1 MSKLPKGQLGIIIN
15 PAAGRGKGAAAL
27 ERLLPKIQSAWAG
40 EARLYRTTGPGDG
53 THQAEKAIAEGAVI
67 LAAAGGDGTLFEVI
81 QAAAPK
87 QIPVLSLP
95 NGTGNDL
102 VRTLGI
108 SSLEHAASLLQS
120 GKVMKIDAG
129 LLEGKRFV
137 NILSCGF
144 DAEVGDKINKKYRH
158 LKGTAA
164 YLAGVVSTLI
174 SYKAL
179 PLTLEIDGTK
189 IERKVMLCAVANA
202 QTYGGGMKV
211 SPHSVV
217 NDGLL
222 EVILVGE
229 VSRFEF
235 LKTFPKVFSGSHL
248 SHPAISTYQGRR
260 IKITSEEEL
269 AVGLDGDVIHR
280 SEIEIIIDPLSVQ
293 IVVP

>member
-27 ERLLPKIQSAWAG
+27 ERLLPEIQSAWAG
-40 EARLYRTTGPGDG
+40 EVRLYKTTGPGDG

-67 LAAAGGDGTLFEVI
+67 LVAAGGDGTLFEVI

-120 GKVMKIDAG
+120 GKVMRIDAG

-164 YLAGVVSTLI
+164 YLAGVVSTLF

-260 IKITSEEEL
+260 IKITSEKEL

-280 SEIEIIIDPLSVQ
+280 SEIEIIIDPLSVPI
-293 IVVP
+293 IVP

>member
-1 MSKLPKGQLGIIIN
+1 MSQLPKGQLGIIIN

-27 ERLLPKIQSAWAG
+27 ERLLPNIHSAWDG
-40 EARLYRTTGPGDG
+40 EVRLYKTTGPGDG
-53 THQAEKAIAEGAVI
+53 TVQAEKAIAEGAVI
-67 LAAAGGDGTLFEVI
+67 LASAGGDGTLCEVI
-81 QAAAPK
+81 QAAASK
-87 QIPVLSLP
+87 QIPVLCLP

-108 SSLEHAASLLQS
+108 SSLEHAASLLQT
-120 GKVMKIDAG
+120 GKVSNIDAG

-144 DAEVGDKINKKYRH
+144 DAEVGDKINKRYRH

-164 YLAGVVSTLI
+164 YLAGVISTLV

-179 PLTLEIDGTK
+179 PLTLEIDGTRVD
-189 IERKVMLCAVANA
+189 RKVMLCAVANA

-217 NDGLL
+217 DDGLL

-260 IKITSEEEL
+260 IKISSEKEL

-280 SEIEIIIDPLSVQ
+280 SEIEIIIDPLSVPI
-293 IVVP
+293 IVP

>member
-1 MSKLPKGQLGIIIN
+1 MSQLPKGQFGIIIN

-27 ERLLPKIQSAWAG
+27 ERLLPEIQSAWDG
-40 EARLYRTTGPGDG
+40 EVRLYKTTGPGDG
-53 THQAEKAIAEGAVI
+53 TVQAEKAIAEGAVI
-67 LAAAGGDGTLFEVI
+67 LASAGGDGTLCEVI
-81 QAAAPK
+81 QATAPK
-87 QIPVLSLP
+87 QIPVLCLP

-108 SSLEHAASLLQS
+108 SSLEHAASLLQT
-120 GKVMKIDAG
+120 GKVSNIDAG

-144 DAEVGDKINKKYRH
+144 DAEVGDKINKRYRH

-164 YLAGVVSTLI
+164 YLAGVISTLV

-179 PLTLEIDGTK
+179 PLTLEIDGTRVD
-189 IERKVMLCAVANA
+189 RKVMLCAVANA

-217 NDGLL
+217 DDGLL

-260 IKITSEEEL
+260 IKISSEKEL

-280 SEIEIIIDPLSVQ
+280 SEIEIVIDPLSVPI
-293 IVVP
+293 IVP

>member
-1 MSKLPKGQLGIIIN
+1 MSQLPKGQLGIIIN

-27 ERLLPKIQSAWAG
+27 ERLLPEIHSAWDG
-40 EARLYRTTGPGDG
+40 EVRLYKTTGPGDG
-53 THQAEKAIAEGAVI
+53 TVQAEKAIAEGAVI
-67 LAAAGGDGTLFEVI
+67 LASAGGDGTLCEVI
-81 QAAAPK
+81 QATAPE
-87 QIPVLSLP
+87 QIPVLCLP

-108 SSLEHAASLLQS
+108 SSLEHAASLLQT
-120 GKVMKIDAG
+120 GKVSNIDAG

-144 DAEVGDKINKKYRH
+144 DAEVGDKINKRYRH

-164 YLAGVVSTLI
+164 YLAGVISTLV

-179 PLTLEIDGTK
+179 PLTLEIDGTRV
-189 IERKVMLCAVANA
+189 ERKVMLCAVANA

-217 NDGLL
+217 DDGLL

-260 IKITSEEEL
+260 IKISSEKEL

-280 SEIEIIIDPLSVQ
+280 SEIEIIIDPLSVPV
-293 IVVP
+293 IVP

>member
-27 ERLLPKIQSAWAG
+27 ERLLPDIQSAWAG

-120 GKVMKIDAG
+120 GKVMRIDAG

-164 YLAGVVSTLI
+164 YLAGVVSTLV

-260 IKITSEEEL
+260 IKITSEKEL

-280 SEIEIIIDPLSVQ
+280 SEIEIIIDPLSVP

>member
-27 ERLLPKIQSAWAG
+27 ERLLPEIQNATAG
-40 EARLYRTTGPGDG
+40 EARLYRTIGPGDG
-53 THQAEKAIAEGAVI
+53 THQAEKAIAAGAVI
-67 LAAAGGDGTLFEVI
+67 LAAAGGDGTLCEVI

-87 QIPVLSLP
+87 QIPVLCLP

-108 SSLEHAASLLQS
+108 NSLEHAASLLQS
-120 GKVMKIDAG
+120 GKVMRIDAG

-179 PLTLEIDGTK
+179 PLTLEIDGTR

-260 IKITSEEEL
+260 IKITSEKEL

-280 SEIEIIIDPLSVQ
+280 SEIEIIIDPLSVPI
-293 IVVP
+293 IVP

>member
-1 MSKLPKGQLGIIIN
+1 MSQLPKGQLGIIIN

-27 ERLLPKIQSAWAG
+27 ERLLPEIHSAWDG
-40 EARLYRTTGPGDG
+40 EVRLYKTTGPGDG
-53 THQAEKAIAEGAVI
+53 TVQAEKAIAEGAVI
-67 LAAAGGDGTLFEVI
+67 LASAGGDGTLCEVI
-81 QAAAPK
+81 QATATK
-87 QIPVLSLP
+87 QIPVLCLP

-108 SSLEHAASLLQS
+108 SSLEHAASLLQI
-120 GKVMKIDAG
+120 GKVSNIDAG

-144 DAEVGDKINKKYRH
+144 DAEVGDKINKRYRH

-164 YLAGVVSTLI
+164 YLAGVISTLV

-179 PLTLEIDGTK
+179 PLTLEIDGTRV
-189 IERKVMLCAVANA
+189 ERKVMLCAVANA

-217 NDGLL
+217 DDGLL

-260 IKITSEEEL
+260 IKISSEKEL

-280 SEIEIIIDPLSVQ
+280 SEIEIIIDPLSVPV
-293 IVVP
+293 IVP

>member
-27 ERLLPKIQSAWAG
+27 ERLLPDIQSAWAG

-120 GKVMKIDAG
+120 GKVMRIDAG

-164 YLAGVVSTLI
+164 YLAGVVSTLF

-260 IKITSEEEL
+260 IKITSEKEL

-280 SEIEIIIDPLSVQ
+280 SEIEIIIDPLSVP